1 MNFNDLAIK
10 NSIGCSKIGILFKT
24 KDNNI
29 HRKNLRFYLSFIKD
43 NNRIY
48 ICALDFNAI
57 ASFDLD
63 IIKKQKHNNEEELLL
78 IFQAE
83 IFKRI
88 DELTTEYVCFYKDN
102 FRNTKI
108 MKSFIR
114 KAHFSLMKSYYFMV
128 IKSSF
133 KRLIDTTY
141 SYKNNINDNI
151 DEHKN
156 YKNYK
161 NTLKVA
167 NGTALLL

>member
-1 MNFNDLAIK
+1 M
-10 NSIGCSKIGILFKT
+10 
-24 KDNNI
+24 
-29 HRKNLRFYLSFIKD
+29 
-43 NNRIY
+43 
-48 ICALDFNAI
+48 
-57 ASFDLD
+57 
-63 IIKKQKHNNEEELLL
+63 LL